1 MQTPVSGLICFKM
14 SNDIL
19 SLQLQEYKRRGQ
31 FSSES
36 DLQNRT
42 QHEENNYEDIDWNV
56 INILSDNELST
67 LSIKLSKSK
76 RSEKDWTIIKELLKG
91 KEMFTFV
98 ANSNVPWISSIE
110 GIALEKEALLVYTN
124 KTDLQIH
131 LEELYISGD
140 IPTEVNIKS
149 YLFEDILQIAK
160 KHNTLVLFDIT
171 NNKDRRYMSYI
182 PSENV
187 IKAGFLV

>member
-1 MQTPVSGLICFKM
+1 M

>member
-98 ANSNVPWISSIE
+98 ANSNVPWI
-110 GIALEKEALLVYTN
+110 VYTN

-160 KHNTLVLFDIT
+160 KHNTIVLFDIT